1 MIILFEQG
9 ASVAVVSISGDA
21 RLPEVSHQDGENVVV
36 DRALEADAS
45 FALRMVADHVP
56 DGARWR
62 VVDAAALPDVP
73 PERWS
78 VDWVTGAIT
87 VLTVPVV
94 VPEEVGLWAAQAV
107 LARHGL
113 YDAVEAYALAQKA
126 TNPVVYFAWTMGNTV
141 SRHGAFVTALA
152 PQFGLS
158 DVLIDALFVEAAAI
172 AF

>member
-107 LARHGL
+107 LANHGL
-113 YDAVEAYALAQKA
+113 YNAIDAYALAQKTA
-126 TNPVVYFAWTMGNTV
+126 NPAAFFAWTMGNTL
-141 SRHGAFVTALA
+141 SRHGAFVTALG
-152 PQFGLS
+152 PQFGLTAAQ
-158 DVLIDALFVEAAAI
+158 IDAMFIEANAI